1 MLKSKFEKKYI
12 LKFSHCEAQLLRVL
26 KNCLLPSLN
35 SSCHMKLYHF
45 NAGLYLGTSL
55 LARANL
61 NGFAIIHW
69 QKPSFC
75 EFELYSVQK
84 VVERT
89 LLGRKVLLV
98 SLGSPVIKG
107 KFAQKST

>member
-1 MLKSKFEKKYI
+1 MAHY
-12 LKFSHCEAQLLRVL
+12 
-26 KNCLLPSLN
+26 SLA
-35 SSCHMKLYHF
+35 KE
-45 NAGLYLGTSL
+45 
-55 LARANL
+55 
-61 NGFAIIHW
+61 
-69 QKPSFC
+69 SFC

-84 VVERT
+84 AVERT

>member
-1 MLKSKFEKKYI
+1 MFILKS
-12 LKFSHCEAQLLRVL
+12 SHCEAQLLRVL
-26 KNCLLPSLN
+26 KNRLLPSLN

-55 LARANL
+55 FSKSEFEWLCHYSLAKAE
-61 NGFAIIHW
+61 
-69 QKPSFC
+69 FC

-84 VVERT
+84 AVERT